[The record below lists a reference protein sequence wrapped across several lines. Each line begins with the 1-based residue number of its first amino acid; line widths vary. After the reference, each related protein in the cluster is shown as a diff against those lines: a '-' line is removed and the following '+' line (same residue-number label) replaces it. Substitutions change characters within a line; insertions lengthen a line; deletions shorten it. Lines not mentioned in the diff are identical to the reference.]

1 MHFVTLLMG
10 PETGAE
16 VPACPQCIHLFIQW
30 VGRAGAQRFSLEPG
44 LMNRPAP
51 HSVTILLSMAS
62 VLY

>member
-1 MHFVTLLMG
+1 MG

-16 VPACPQCIHLFIQW
+16 VPAPSVYIYS
-30 VGRAGAQRFSLEPG
+30 VGRESLGGTAQHFSLEPG

-51 HSVTILLSMAS
+51 HSVTVLLSTAS